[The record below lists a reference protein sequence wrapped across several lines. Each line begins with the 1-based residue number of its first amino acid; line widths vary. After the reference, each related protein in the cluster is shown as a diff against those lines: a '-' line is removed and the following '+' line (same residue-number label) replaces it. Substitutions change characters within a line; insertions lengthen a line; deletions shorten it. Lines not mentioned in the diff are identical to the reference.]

1 VGDTEEVP
9 TSLPNLN
16 DCNSED
22 NHPFASSSF
31 ASNLNSVK
39 GTLLVSALDIPLVY
53 ALLVS
58 MQEQSCLSKQH
69 HNHEFRRKEITTHE
83 FFSLQK
89 KT

>member
-1 VGDTEEVP
+1 VGDAEEVP

-39 GTLLVSALDIPLVY
+39 GTLLVSA
-53 ALLVS
+53 
-58 MQEQSCLSKQH
+58 
-69 HNHEFRRKEITTHE
+69 
-83 FFSLQK
+83 
-89 KT
+89 